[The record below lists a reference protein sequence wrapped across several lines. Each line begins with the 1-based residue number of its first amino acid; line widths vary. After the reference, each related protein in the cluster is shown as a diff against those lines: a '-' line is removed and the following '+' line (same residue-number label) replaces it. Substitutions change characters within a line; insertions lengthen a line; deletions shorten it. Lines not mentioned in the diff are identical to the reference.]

1 MKKIVFT
8 PNLITGFISILI
20 GIFIILKIPSEIEK
34 PVLLFGQSSSEI
46 NPELVPFIVSV
57 MLILFGSYTM
67 IFERNSL
74 SNKSVVK

>member
-46 NPELVPFIVSV
+46 NPELVH
-57 MLILFGSYTM
+57 LLFQ
-67 IFERNSL
+67 
-74 SNKSVVK
+74 